1 MIQIITTLLL
11 ALTLISFGQLTQAL
25 KKLLGLITKN
35 FLKLVNALGIKI
47 EKKEHG
53 VKVSLEFRETYK
65 EIKKVKLSKKNI
77 RQKSSIDWKYFA
89 LLLLGVILVGANFAS
104 ISGNAISNWLFSIIS
119 WTKLVKTPTDMNTMY
134 TAVLFSVLSFSF
146 SKLMFRWKET
156 KQQRIENK
164 QAKIKMQA
172 LGYMDSK
179 ELLDNAKKK
188 DEEKRKELEK

>member
-77 RQKSSIDWKYFA
+77 RQKSSID
-89 LLLLGVILVGANFAS
+89 
-104 ISGNAISNWLFSIIS
+104 
-119 WTKLVKTPTDMNTMY
+119 
-134 TAVLFSVLSFSF
+134 
-146 SKLMFRWKET
+146 
-156 KQQRIENK
+156 
-164 QAKIKMQA
+164 
-172 LGYMDSK
+172 
-179 ELLDNAKKK
+179 
-188 DEEKRKELEK
+188 